1 MKIKSDTMLDYIK
14 QVIMEKT
21 MVGKITIYDY
31 DNSAKHLHKFS
42 GMELRDFIRM
52 FGNHLGNGYFP
63 YEISVR
69 PDNKGFDVFFDV
81 KDDVEILGV
90 MFEM

>member
-1 MKIKSDTMLDYIK
+1 MKIKSDAMLDFIK
-14 QVIMEKT
+14 QVTAKKT
-21 MVGKITIYDY
+21 MFGKITIYDY
-31 DNSAKHLHKFS
+31 DNSTKHLHKFS
-42 GMELRDFIRM
+42 GLEIRDFIRM
-52 FGNHLGNGYFP
+52 FGDRLGSGYFP

-69 PDNKGFDVFFDV
+69 PDGKGFDVFFDV